1 MFLVGYLAHDTQ
13 YLDAIQERLALAQ
26 PPMGL
31 VTARSA
37 PEAINHVQT
46 LPVRAVIVDVTWPRE
61 AVTALVDSMR
71 QLHPDLS
78 LLALAPAAT
87 DASWWEFTD
96 DLLRLD
102 EPLDLF
108 LHRLARGRSA
118 GARAQ
123 AIAAVALAPGGG
135 QIGPDRR
142 SLLATPQFRQF
153 AEIFSGME
161 EALLTESFVAWAQ
174 QACQTSRV
182 IMLLRD
188 PDSGSFTCRAQRG
201 LPSSLVPHCTF
212 PQTSPLCRWLTT
224 SARILVKDQ
233 TDDPLARDALA
244 ELALM
249 QAEAAVPVMFD
260 GQLVGI
266 LGIGPRLFGQ
276 GYTPAELE
284 ALFALGSQI
293 AASVHHCRL
302 HRTLRIQQEMTE
314 HMLSVMPTGAVV
326 LGEDQRIAFVNAAA
340 AAILGQPRAAL
351 FAADLRSLPSPLGDL
366 AYETLVQ
373 RKDLARREME
383 IAGLTHPL
391 AVSCFALAT
400 TPPSAMLLIEDLT
413 AQKRLEVEHDRRV
426 NLEVLTNLVHY
437 LAHELR
443 NPLVALSTFSAL
455 APERANDPDFKEF
468 CESVLQGEIGRV
480 NLILEQL
487 LVLTDHVEL
496 QFHHMDLAPVLDR
509 VTGTEEMRAAVVTSF
524 PVALPAL
531 YADEQRLETALT
543 CILRTATRLSYH
555 QTPVTMK
562 VNVGADAV
570 EIHVETPVAPGV
582 APEQFLN
589 PWQQFID
596 LPEEEVD
603 LGLATAQY
611 IVEQHDGA
619 LSVSSVENVLS
630 IVCRLPLRS
639 EHDTSGKENS
649 HDAPQSARRR
659 R

>member
-1 MFLVGYLAHDTQ
+1 MFLVSYLAHDTQ
-13 YLDAIQERLALAQ
+13 YLDDIQQRLALAK

-31 VTARSA
+31 VTARST

-46 LPVRAVIVDVTWPRE
+46 LPVRAVIVDVSWPRD
-61 AVTALVDSMR
+61 AVTALADSLR
-71 QLHPDLS
+71 RLHPDLP
-78 LLALAPAAT
+78 LLALAGTVT
-87 DASWWEFTD
+87 DSSWWQLTD

-102 EPLDLF
+102 EPLELF
-108 LHRLARGRSA
+108 LHRLVRGRTA
-118 GARAQ
+118 GPRAP
-123 AIAAVALAPGGG
+123 ASMPATPAYES
-135 QIGPDRR
+135 GPATPERR
-142 SLLATPQFRQF
+142 SLLAAPQFRQF
-153 AEIFSGME
+153 AEVFSGME
-161 EALLTESFVAWAQ
+161 EGPLTEAFVAWVQ
-174 QACQTSRV
+174 QACQTSRA

-188 PDSGSFTCRAQRG
+188 PATGNFDCKAQRG

-212 PQTSPLCRWLTT
+212 PQTSPLARWLTT
-224 SARILVKDQ
+224 STRILNRDHAE
-233 TDDPLARDALA
+233 DPLALEALA
-244 ELALM
+244 ELSLM

-293 AASVHHCRL
+293 ASSVHHCRL
-302 HRTLRIQQEMTE
+302 HRTLRVQQEMTE
-314 HMLSVMPTGAVV
+314 HMLSVMPTGAIV

-340 AAILGQPRAAL
+340 AAILGKPRAAL

-366 AYETLVQ
+366 AYQTLVQ
-373 RKDLARREME
+373 RKDQARSELQVAAISR
-383 IAGLTHPL
+383 PL
-391 AVSCFALAT
+391 AVSCYALAT

-413 AQKRLEVEHDRRV
+413 AQKRLEEEHDRRV

-455 APERANDPDFKEF
+455 APERAGDPDFKEF

-496 QFHHMDLAPVLDR
+496 QFHHTELMPVLDR

-524 PVALPAL
+524 PVALPTL
-531 YADEQRLETALT
+531 YADEQRLETAFT
-543 CILRTATRLSYH
+543 CILRTAVRLSFR

-562 VNVGADAV
+562 VSVDADAV
-570 EIHVETPVAPGV
+570 SVQVETPVAPGV
-582 APEQFLN
+582 VPEQFLN
-589 PWQQFID
+589 PWQQFIE
-596 LPEEEVD
+596 LNEEDVD

-611 IVEQHDGA
+611 IVEQHDGT
-619 LSVSSVENVLS
+619 LNVSSAENVLS
-630 IVCRLPLRS
+630 IVCRLPLRT
-639 EHDTSGKENS
+639 EHDVAGKEHS
-649 HDAPQSARRR
+649 HDAPQGTRRR

>member
-1 MFLVGYLAHDTQ
+1 MFLVSYLAHDTQ
-13 YLDAIQERLALAQ
+13 YLEAVQERLALAS
-26 PPMGL
+26 PPMGM
-31 VTARSA
+31 VSARSV
-37 PEAINHVQT
+37 PEAINHIQT
-46 LPVRAVIVDVTWPRE
+46 LPVRAVIIDISWPRE
-61 AVTALVDSMR
+61 AITTLADNLR
-71 QLHPDLS
+71 QLHPGLS
-78 LLALAPAAT
+78 LLALTPAESKAE
-87 DASWWEFTD
+87 WWQLTD

-108 LHRLARGRSA
+108 LHRLERGRDAAPHS
-118 GARAQ
+118 Q
-123 AIAAVALAPGGG
+123 AAPAPPAPSTG
-135 QIGPDRR
+135 QTAPERR
-142 SLLATPQFRQF
+142 SLLSTAQFRQF
-153 AEIFSGME
+153 AEIFSGMDE
-161 EALLTESFVAWAQ
+161 ETLTESFVAWVQ
-174 QACQTSRV
+174 QACQTSRTV
-182 IMLLRD
+182 MLLRD
-188 PDSGSFTCRAQRG
+188 SESGNFVCRAQRG
-201 LPSSLVPHCTF
+201 LPSSLVPHCSF

-224 SARILVKDQ
+224 SSRILIRDHA
-233 TDDPLARDALA
+233 DDPLALEALA
-244 ELALM
+244 ELTLI
-249 QAEAAVPVMFD
+249 QADTAVPVMFD

-276 GYTPAELE
+276 GYTPVEME
-284 ALFALGSQI
+284 ALFAIGSQV
-293 AASVHHCRL
+293 ASSVHHCRL
-302 HRTLRIQQEMTE
+302 HRALRGQQEMTE
-314 HMLSVMPTGAVV
+314 HMLSVIPTGALV

-340 AAILGQPRAAL
+340 ATILGNSRAAL
-351 FAADLRSLPSPLGDL
+351 FSADLRSLPSPLGDL
-366 AYETLVQ
+366 AYESLVKRQ
-373 RKDLARREME
+373 DLTRRELE
-383 IAGLTHPL
+383 VSTISRPL
-391 AVSCFALAT
+391 AVSCYVLDT

-496 QFHHMDLAPVLDR
+496 QFHHMDLMPVLDR

-524 PVALPAL
+524 PVGLPML

-543 CILRTATRLSYH
+543 CILRTAVRLSFR

-562 VNVGADAV
+562 VSVNTDVL
-570 EIHVETPVAPGV
+570 EIHVETPIAPGI

-589 PWQQFID
+589 PWQQFIE
-596 LPEEEVD
+596 LSEEDVD

-611 IVEQHDGA
+611 IVEQHEGILD
-619 LSVSSVENVLS
+619 VSSVENVLA
-630 IVCRLPLRS
+630 IACRLPLRA
-639 EHDTSGKENS
+639 ELDNLGKENS